1 MTSVPTTTTHNMI
14 EQTLAVYNSGLSW
27 QHTTFT
33 MTTADCCPSNS
44 LFECYH
50 DYTPLEWKL

>member
-44 LFECYH
+44 LFE
-50 DYTPLEWKL
+50 LNEN